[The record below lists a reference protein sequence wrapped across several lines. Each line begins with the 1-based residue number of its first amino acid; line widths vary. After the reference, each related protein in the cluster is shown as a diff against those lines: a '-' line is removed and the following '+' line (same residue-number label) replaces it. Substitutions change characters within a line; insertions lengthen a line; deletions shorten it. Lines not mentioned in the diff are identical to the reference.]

1 MTIFSESGFRGSL
14 APLANARGFAFEQL
28 VSIHC
33 VTSDLRWAMVE
44 LAWRSFT
51 AMYAVAQRQFVQWV
65 RGHRSPREEGG
76 RGRPCCCWHHG
87 GSRPSL

>member
-51 AMYAVAQRQFVQWV
+51 AMCVFAQGRLLAWAGKV
-65 RGHRSPREEGG
+65 RTPRPEAG
-76 RGRPCCCWHHG
+76 RGRHCCC
-87 GSRPSL
+87 

>member
-1 MTIFSESGFRGSL
+1 MTIFSEFGFRASRRRL
-14 APLANARGFAFEQL
+14 VNTQAFALEQL

-51 AMYAVAQRQFVQWV
+51 AMCAFAQGRLLSRV
-65 RGHRSPREEGG
+65 RSQRAPQEEEG
-76 RGRPCCCWHHG
+76 RGRHCCC
-87 GSRPSL
+87 

>member
-1 MTIFSESGFRGSL
+1 MTIFSEFGFRGSRP
-14 APLANARGFAFEQL
+14 PLANANLVNVQSFALEQL

-51 AMYAVAQRQFVQWV
+51 AMCAFAQGRLLSWV
-65 RGHRSPREEGG
+65 RGHRTRQDEEG
-76 RGRPCCCWHHG
+76 RGGHCCC
-87 GSRPSL
+87 

>member
-1 MTIFSESGFRGSL
+1 MTIFNESGFRGSRH
-14 APLANARGFAFEQL
+14 PLANANLVNVQSFALEQL

-51 AMYAVAQRQFVQWV
+51 AMFAFAQGQFLSWA
-65 RGHRSPREEGG
+65 RGHRTPREEEDG
-76 RGRPCCCWHHG
+76 GRPCCC
-87 GSRPSL
+87 

>member
-1 MTIFSESGFRGSL
+1 MTIFSEFGAPGSRL
-14 APLANARGFAFEQL
+14 PLVNTNLVNAKSFTLEQL

-51 AMYAVAQRQFVQWV
+51 AMCAFAQERFVLWA
-65 RGHRSPREEGG
+65 RGHRTSREEGG
-76 RGRPCCCWHHG
+76 RGRPCCC
-87 GSRPSL
+87 

>member
-1 MTIFSESGFRGSL
+1 MTIFREFGFREPRL
-14 APLANARGFAFEQL
+14 PLVNADLVEQL

-51 AMYAVAQRQFVQWV
+51 AMYAFTQGQLVQWV
-65 RGHRSPREEGG
+65 RGHRTPRQHRG
-76 RGRPCCCWHHG
+76 RGRPCCC
-87 GSRPSL
+87 

>member
-51 AMYAVAQRQFVQWV
+51 AMCAFAQGRLVAWAGKARA
-65 RGHRSPREEGG
+65 PRPEAG
-76 RGRPCCCWHHG
+76 RGRHCCC
-87 GSRPSL
+87 

>member
-33 VTSDLRWAMVE
+33 VTTDLRWAMVE

-51 AMYAVAQRQFVQWV
+51 AMCAFAQGRLVAWTGKARAP
-65 RGHRSPREEGG
+65 RSEEG
-76 RGRPCCCWHHG
+76 RGRHCCC
-87 GSRPSL
+87 

>member
-1 MTIFSESGFRGSL
+1 MTIFSEFGFRASRRRL
-14 APLANARGFAFEQL
+14 VNTQAFALEQL

-51 AMYAVAQRQFVQWV
+51 AMCAFAQGQLLSWV
-65 RGHRSPREEGG
+65 RGRRAPREEEG
-76 RGRPCCCWHHG
+76 RGRHCCC
-87 GSRPSL
+87 